1 MHMRDY
7 DDVTRF
13 LGEWGPFQKTVF
25 SLLCLSIVPNGFT
38 GLSIVFIADT
48 PSHHCAIPQNAN
60 ISDEWR
66 NSSIPL
72 VEENGQVQ
80 YSKCTRYKLDVIKH
94 LSDNG
99 YMPGIDVNVTE
110 IQLEGCEDGWEYA
123 RDIYVSTIVSE
134 WDLVCGNSWKVPLT
148 SSMFFVG
155 VLMGSFISGQ
165 LSDRFGR
172 KIILF
177 ATMAVQTLFT
187 FIQVFSTSWVM
198 FCALFFVVGM
208 GQISNYVAAF
218 VLGTEI
224 LSPSIRIVFSTLGV
238 CIFFAFGYMMLPLIA
253 LFIRDWRIL
262 LLALS
267 LPGVLYF
274 PLWRFVPESPRWLLC
289 QGRVEEAAAIL
300 RDAAR
305 RNGVTPPEVIF
316 QPVEVGNNPEK
327 VQHHNI
333 CDLVKSSNIRWITIT
348 LCLVWMV
355 LSAGYF
361 ALSLN
366 VSNLHG
372 NTYFN
377 CFLSAAVEIP
387 AYVVAWLLFH
397 YCPRRLC
404 LSPTLFLGGVGLL
417 FIQLIP
423 RNVNWLSV
431 TLEMVGKF
439 GFTAAFSVVYAF
451 TAELYPTV
459 LRNTAVCACSMASRV
474 GSISAPYFVYL
485 GRYYK
490 SLPYLLM
497 GSLTVFSALLSLLL
511 PESRG
516 MPLPETIDH
525 MQSIQGF
532 KKRKA
537 PYHLTSAIAEDEN
550 VSEM

>member
-48 PSHHCAIPQNAN
+48 PTHRCAIPQNAN

-72 VEENGQVQ
+72 EEENGQVQ

-94 LSDNG
+94 LSNNG

-123 RDIYVSTIVSE
+123 RDIYFSTIVSE

-218 VLGTEI
+218 VLEI
-224 LSPSIRIVFSTLGV
+224 GEYCFWPLAFQVF
-238 CIFFAFGYMMLPLIA
+238 CIF
-253 LFIRDWRIL
+253 
-262 LLALS
+262 LS
-267 LPGVLYF
+267 GE
-274 PLWRFVPESPRWLLC
+274 RFVPESPRWLLC
-289 QGRVEEAAAIL
+289 QGRVEEAEAIL

-316 QPVEVGNNPEK
+316 HPVQVGNNPEK
-327 VQHHNI
+327 LQHHNI

-423 RNVNWLSV
+423 RNVNWLCV